1 VNDDSPIVGIDL
13 GTTNSLVAWCDESG
27 PRILVPP
34 GESPIIPSAVRYQ
47 LGSAGWQTS
56 VGEAVKQAAP
66 EHPQETIL
74 SVKRLMGRSIADV
87 QHDLPY
93 LSYSVVGGDLETV
106 RVAVGQPP
114 TELRLS
120 PEEVSAEILRVLRN
134 RASIV
139 LGREVSR
146 AVITVPAYFDDAQ
159 RNATRTAGRL
169 AGLDVI
175 RIVPEP
181 TAAALA
187 YGLGVEAARARTGA
201 TAGSV
206 VVVYDFGGGTFDV
219 SVLRLTRAQSDSDRS
234 FYEVLSTSGDTHLGG
249 DDVDALLSN
258 LLTREIGQFLGA
270 SGEMALPPGVRRQIM
285 GLCEGVKIRL
295 SESASADVEIG
306 LGDRTYRRRFT
317 REEFE
322 SLIDPLVQR
331 TLVCCRR
338 AMADASRK
346 LGTSLPEAVVMVGG
360 STRIPFVRNKVAEF
374 FNLEPYTAVDP
385 ERVVALGAAVQASIL
400 AGQHRSALLVDVI
413 PLSLGVETAGGA
425 VAKLIMRNTTVP
437 ARAKE
442 TFSTSVDRQTSI
454 RLTVFQGEREMAADC
469 RKIGE
474 FHLRDIPPMPAGIP
488 QLDVSF
494 LVDANGVLNVS
505 AHEQRSGRRASLQV
519 IPNHGLTQSEVERI
533 ERESV
538 THAREDMTRHRI
550 TDLVVNARLDLK
562 WIGEKFA
569 QHRDK
574 LPPNVRDVIQAGL
587 EEVTRLC
594 SDASTDWRSVN
605 PTAFHEAK
613 ERLDRNSIPL
623 HELAI
628 TESLKGG

>member
-1 VNDDSPIVGIDL
+1 
-13 GTTNSLVAWCDESG
+13 
-27 PRILVPP
+27 
-34 GESPIIPSAVRYQ
+34 
-47 LGSAGWQTS
+47 
-56 VGEAVKQAAP
+56 
-66 EHPQETIL
+66 
-74 SVKRLMGRSIADV
+74 
-87 QHDLPY
+87 
-93 LSYSVVGGDLETV
+93 
-106 RVAVGQPP
+106 
-114 TELRLS
+114 
-120 PEEVSAEILRVLRN
+120 
-134 RASIV
+134 
-139 LGREVSR
+139 
-146 AVITVPAYFDDAQ
+146 
-159 RNATRTAGRL
+159 
-169 AGLDVI
+169 
-175 RIVPEP
+175 
-181 TAAALA
+181 
-187 YGLGVEAARARTGA
+187 
-201 TAGSV
+201 
-206 VVVYDFGGGTFDV
+206 
-219 SVLRLTRAQSDSDRS
+219 
-234 FYEVLSTSGDTHLGG
+234 
-249 DDVDALLSN
+249 
-258 LLTREIGQFLGA
+258 
-270 SGEMALPPGVRRQIM
+270 M